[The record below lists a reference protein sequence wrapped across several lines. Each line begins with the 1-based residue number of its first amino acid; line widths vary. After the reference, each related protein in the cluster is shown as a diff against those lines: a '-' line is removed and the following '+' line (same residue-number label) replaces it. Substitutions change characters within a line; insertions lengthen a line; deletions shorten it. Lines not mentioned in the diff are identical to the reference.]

1 MNTKTHT
8 PTPLFVALLGA
19 ALSLDSAVPDRVQLL
34 PSGEFVGRDGRPGK
48 GVTWKLSN
56 TQGRALAA
64 QLSAKHTNVQ
74 FNFDYE
80 HQMMLSAE
88 NGQPAPASGWCKT
101 FEWQDDVGLF
111 ATNVQW
117 TKRAKPM
124 IASGEYKYI
133 SPVMTHTKE
142 GTVTGLINASLV
154 NVPNLDMTP
163 LTAACMARLSASFEP
178 TPEEETMNPVL
189 KALLAGLGLADTAT
203 EQEAIAA
210 LSHVKTSATQ
220 AQTHAD
226 QVTALSTEV
235 AALKAKV
242 PAASAAPDPTKWV
255 SMDAFTQLNTQV
267 AALSNQLKAGEVDDL
282 ISAAKAEGKIL
293 APAVETVWR
302 NVGKADVT
310 QLKAL
315 IDSTPANPALAG
327 KQQSDNGNKVVDTV
341 AALSNEQLAVCR
353 MLGQKPED
361 YLATLKAS
369 VSASAA

>member
-8 PTPLFVALLGA
+8 PTPLFVALLSA
-19 ALSLDSAVPDRVQLL
+19 TLSFDSAAPERVQLL
-34 PSGEFVGRDGRPGK
+34 PAGEFVGRDGRPGK
-48 GVTWKLSN
+48 GLTWKLSN
-56 TQGRALAA
+56 TQGCALAA
-64 QLSAKHTNVQ
+64 QLTAKHATVK

-80 HQMMLSAE
+80 HQTMQSAE
-88 NGQPAPASGWCKT
+88 NGQPAPASGWCQT
-101 FEWQDDVGLF
+101 FEWQDDMGLF

-117 TKRAKPM
+117 TKRAIPM
-124 IASGEYKYI
+124 IEGDEYKYI
-133 SPVMTHTKE
+133 SPVITYTKD
-142 GTVTGLINASLV
+142 GTVTGVINAALV
-154 NVPNLDMTP
+154 NVPNLDMSP

-189 KALLAGLGLADTAT
+189 KALLAGLGLAYTAT
-203 EQEAIAA
+203 EQEATAA
-210 LSHVKTSATQ
+210 LSLIKTSASQ
-220 AQTHAD
+220 AQVHAD
-226 QVTALSTEV
+226 QAAELGTEV
-235 AALKAKV
+235 AALKAKTQ
-242 PAASAAPDPTKWV
+242 STTTQPDPTKWV

-293 APAVETVWR
+293 APAVEAVWR
-302 NVGKADVT
+302 NVGKADVA

-327 KQQSDNGNKVVDTV
+327 KQQSENGNKVVDTV

-369 VSASAA
+369 AAASAA